1 MKALKYIMSFTLVFF
16 ISCAE
21 DDNDLSFIGNV
32 VAPTNVSA
40 LFQISQDN
48 SGLVNITPNSDGAVS
63 YNITF
68 GDDTAEPIN
77 LKQGENIDHTYTEGT
92 YTVSLEAIGLT
103 GLKTMVTQELVVSFR
118 VPENLEVTATINSSN
133 PFILDVSATADF
145 AASFNV
151 FFDTSNVDE
160 EPTPLAIGETISFE
174 YPSVGDYTIKVVAL
188 SGGAETVE
196 ATQVVTISKP
206 TELPIDFE
214 IFDTSVL
221 GDFGGASIS
230 VVDNPQVDA
239 VNGSATVAQI
249 IKGAGETWAGNV
261 ITTSTPIDFSTKQ
274 LIKMNVWS
282 PRPGG
287 KMTLKLENL
296 TDGNIFFEKEI
307 TTVGNSDWEE
317 VVFDLSAIDLSQ
329 EYQKIVLFFDFGVMG
344 DGSADWTFFIDNIKQ
359 DIVQT
364 GGGGSGVTPI
374 NFETPFDLSS
384 FDGGG
389 ISLIANP
396 DTNGNPSSTVAE
408 MIKGAGQVW
417 AGSKITV
424 PTPFNFD
431 NETTV
436 TIKVWSPRAGLNLL
450 AKFEDAVPWPDVAS
464 TAEITATTT
473 VANQWEDLTF
483 DFAGIDTA
491 IDWYNLVLIMDNG
504 TEGDGT
510 SNYTI
515 YLDDIST
522 DPVLDFEPKFTLDS
536 FDGGGISVIA
546 NPDTNGNPS
555 NMVAE
560 MIKGAGQVWAGSK
573 ITAPEPFSFD
583 SGTTLTIKV
592 WSPRAGLNLLAKFED
607 AVPWP
612 DVASTAEIT
621 ATTTVANQ
629 WEDLTFDFTGIDTAI
644 DWYNL
649 VLIMDNGTA
658 GDGSSN
664 YTIYIDDID
673 IN

>member
-1 MKALKYIMSFTLVFF
+1 MKALKYILSLTLVFF

-21 DDNDLSFIGNV
+21 DDNDLSFIESIA
-32 VAPTNVSA
+32 APANVSA

-48 SGLVNITPNSDGAVS
+48 SGLVNITPNSEGAVS
-63 YNITF
+63 YNVTF
-68 GDDTAEPIN
+68 GDDTAEPVN
-77 LKQGENIDHTYTEGT
+77 VKQGDNIDHTYSEGT
-92 YTVSLEAIGLT
+92 YTVTIEAVGLT
-103 GLKTMVTQELVVSFR
+103 DLKTVATQQLVVSFR
-118 VPENLEVTATINSSN
+118 APENLEITAAINPSN
-133 PFILDVSATADF
+133 PFIVDVSATADF
-145 AASFNV
+145 AASFQV
-151 FFDTSNVDE
+151 FFDTSNIDE
-160 EPTPLAIGETISFE
+160 EPTPLAIDETVSFE

-188 SGGAETVE
+188 SGGTETVE
-196 ATQVVTISKP
+196 TTQVVTISKP

-214 IFDTSVL
+214 IFDNTVL
-221 GDFGGASIS
+221 GDFGGATIA

-239 VNGSATVAQI
+239 VNGSAKVAQI

-261 ITTSTPIDFSTKQ
+261 ITMSTPIDLSTKQ

-282 PRPGG
+282 PRAGG

-296 TDGNIFFEKEI
+296 SDQNIFFEKEI

-317 VVFDLSAIDLSQ
+317 VVFDVSDIDLSQ
-329 EYQKIVLFFDFGVMG
+329 EYQKIVLFFDFGMMG
-344 DGSADWTFFIDNIKQ
+344 DGSSDWTFFIDNIKQ
-359 DIVQT
+359 EVPPVS
-364 GGGGSGVTPI
+364 GGGNNVTPI
-374 NFETPFDLSS
+374 NFETPFELSS

-431 NETTV
+431 NSTTV

-450 AKFEDAVPWPDVAS
+450 AKFEDNVPWPDVTA

-483 DFAGIDTA
+483 DFTGIDTS

-504 TEGDGT
+504 AAGDG
-510 SNYTI
+510 SANYTI

-522 DPVLDFEPKFTLDS
+522 DPVLDFEPKFTLSS

-560 MIKGAGQVWAGSK
+560 MIKGAGEVWAGSK
-573 ITAPEPFSFD
+573 ITAPKPFSFD
-583 SGTTLTIKV
+583 GGTTLTIKV

-607 AVPWP
+607 DVPWP
-612 DVASTAEIT
+612 DVTATAEIT
-621 ATTTVANQ
+621 ATTTVASQ
-629 WEDLTFDFTGIDTAI
+629 WEDLTFDFAGIDTSI

-649 VLIMDNGTA
+649 VLIMDNGAA

-664 YTIYIDDID
+664 YTIYLDDID

>member
-1 MKALKYIMSFTLVFF
+1 MKALKYIMSFTLVFL
-16 ISCAE
+16 IGCAE
-21 DDNDLSFIGNV
+21 DDNDLNFLDNV

-48 SGLVNITPNSDGAVS
+48 SGLVTITPNSEGAVS
-63 YNITF
+63 YNITL
-68 GDDTAEPIN
+68 GDDTTEPVN
-77 LKQGENIDHTYTEGT
+77 LKQGETIDHTYPEGT
-92 YTVSLEAIGLT
+92 YTVTLEAIGIT
-103 GLKTMVTQELVVSFR
+103 GLKSTVTQPLVVSFR
-118 VPENLEVTATINSSN
+118 APENLEVTATINASN
-133 PFILDVSATADF
+133 PFIIDVSATANY

-160 EPTPLAIGETISFE
+160 EPTPLAIDGTVSFE

-188 SGGAETVE
+188 SGGSETLE
-196 ATQVVTISKP
+196 TTQVVTITTP

-214 IFDTSVL
+214 IFDSTVL
-221 GDFGGASIS
+221 GDFGGATVS
-230 VVDNPQVDA
+230 VVENPQIDE
-239 VNGSATVAQI
+239 VNGSAKVAQI

-261 ITTSTPIDFSTKQ
+261 ITTSTPIDLSTKQ
-274 LIKMNVWS
+274 FIKMNVWS

-296 TDGNIFFEKEI
+296 TDQNIFFEKEI
-307 TTVGNSDWEE
+307 TTVGNSAWEE
-317 VVFDLSAIDLSQ
+317 VVFDVSAIDLSQ
-329 EYQKIVLFFDFGVMG
+329 DYQKIVLFFDFGTVG
-344 DGSADWTFFIDNIKQ
+344 DGSSGWTFFIDNIKQ
-359 DIVQT
+359 QKPPT
-364 GGGGSGVTPI
+364 SGGGNHVTPI
-374 NFETPFDLSS
+374 NFETPYELSS

-396 DTNGNPSSTVAE
+396 DTSGNPSTTVAE

-424 PTPFNFD
+424 PEPFNFD
-431 NETTV
+431 NSTTV

-483 DFAGIDTA
+483 DFSGIDTA

-504 TEGDGT
+504 TVGDGS

-515 YLDDIST
+515 YLDAVST
-522 DPVLDFEPKFTLDS
+522 DPMLDFEPKFTLSS

-555 NMVAE
+555 SMVAE

-573 ITAPEPFSFD
+573 ITVPEPFSFD
-583 SGTTLTIKV
+583 GGTTLTVKV
-592 WSPRAGLNLLAKFED
+592 WSPRTGLNLLAKFED

-629 WEDLTFDFTGIDTAI
+629 WEDLTFDFSGIDTAI

-649 VLIMDNGTA
+649 VLIMDNGTT

>member
-21 DDNDLSFIGNV
+21 DDNDLSFVDDI

-63 YNITF
+63 YNIAL
-68 GDDTAEPIN
+68 GDDTAETVS

-92 YTVSLEAIGLT
+92 YTVSIEAIGLT
-103 GLKTMVTQELVVSFR
+103 GLKTMATQQLVVSFR
-118 VPENLEVTATINSSN
+118 APENLEITATINTSN
-133 PFILDVSATADF
+133 PFIVDVSATADY
-145 AASFNV
+145 AASFHV

-160 EPTPLAIGETISFE
+160 EPTPLAIDGAVSFE

-188 SGGAETVE
+188 SGGSETVE

-206 TELPIDFE
+206 TELPINFE
-214 IFDTSVL
+214 IFDNTAL
-221 GDFGGASIS
+221 GDFGGATIS

-239 VNGSATVAQI
+239 VNGSAKVAQI

-261 ITTSTPIDFSTKQ
+261 ITTSTPIDLSLKQ
-274 LIKMNVWS
+274 LVKMNVWS

-296 TDGNIFFEKEI
+296 SDQNIFFEKEI

-317 VVFDLSAIDLSQ
+317 VVFDMSDIDLSQ
-329 EYQKIVLFFDFGVMG
+329 EYQKIVLFFDFGTMG
-344 DGSADWTFFIDNIKQ
+344 DGSSDWTFFIDNIKQ
-359 DIVQT
+359 EVPPVS
-364 GGGGSGVTPI
+364 GGGNGVTPI
-374 NFETPFDLSS
+374 NFEAPFELSS

-408 MIKGAGQVW
+408 MIKGAGEVW

-431 NETTV
+431 NSTTV
-436 TIKVWSPRAGLNLL
+436 TIRVWSPRAGLNLL
-450 AKFEDAVPWPDVAS
+450 AKFEDNVPWPDVTA

-483 DFAGIDTA
+483 DFTGLDTS

-504 TEGDGT
+504 AAGDG
-510 SNYTI
+510 SANYTI

-522 DPVLDFEPKFTLDS
+522 DPVLDFEPKFTLSS

-555 NMVAE
+555 SMVAE
-560 MIKGAGQVWAGSK
+560 MIKGAGEVWAGSK
-573 ITAPEPFSFD
+573 ITAPKPFSFD

-592 WSPRAGLNLLAKFED
+592 WSPRTGLNLLAKFED
-607 AVPWP
+607 DVPWP
-612 DVASTAEIT
+612 DVTATAEIT

-629 WEDLTFDFTGIDTAI
+629 WEDLTFDFTGIDTSI

-649 VLIMDNGTA
+649 VLIMDNGAA

-664 YTIYIDDID
+664 YTIYLDDID